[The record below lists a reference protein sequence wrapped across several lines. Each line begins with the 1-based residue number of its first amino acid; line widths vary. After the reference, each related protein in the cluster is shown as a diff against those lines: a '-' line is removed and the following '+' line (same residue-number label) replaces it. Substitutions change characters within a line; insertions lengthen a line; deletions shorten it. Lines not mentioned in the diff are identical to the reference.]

1 MCLLKSLLISPLLYI
16 IFINIYSPYIMSH
29 ESSQVWK
36 EFEENSISHS
46 AAHYLLA
53 IDELHEDMWYARSVD
68 IARELEI
75 TAWSCSTGLKWLIK
89 KWLILEDKNRFILLS
104 ETGQS
109 AVEKIKTNRNLFI
122 KFFTEILWAK
132 QEESIITACKIE
144 HLISSHITRKLEKF
158 IENQKK

>member
-1 MCLLKSLLISPLLYI
+1 
-16 IFINIYSPYIMSH
+16 MSH